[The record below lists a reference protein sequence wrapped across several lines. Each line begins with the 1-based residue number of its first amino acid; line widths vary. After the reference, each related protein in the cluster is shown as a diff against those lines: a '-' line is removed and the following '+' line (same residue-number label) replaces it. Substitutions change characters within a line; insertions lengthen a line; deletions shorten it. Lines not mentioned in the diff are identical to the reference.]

1 MTDCASIGYYSS
13 SIAIMHIAWLWYI
26 YKLDRGYFQYAF
38 VGKPVLRRMAALLV
52 PLGTTFGILVGF
64 APNLSIIPL
73 TVVGLWMSLLLF
85 IVARQ
90 VGTTNPFGRMNN
102 AWATRTTINMILT
115 AILLVSVHTFVV
127 SSLPVHVAAK
137 EAMETYI
144 FGWNLT
150 IITFWLS
157 SIFLVWFLMHIS
169 PEQQSQISMATR
181 LTQFDVTRHR

>member
-1 MTDCASIGYYSS
+1 
-13 SIAIMHIAWLWYI
+13 
-26 YKLDRGYFQYAF
+26 
-38 VGKPVLRRMAALLV
+38 
-52 PLGTTFGILVGF
+52 
-64 APNLSIIPL
+64 
-73 TVVGLWMSLLLF
+73 
-85 IVARQ
+85 
-90 VGTTNPFGRMNN
+90 
-102 AWATRTTINMILT
+102 
-115 AILLVSVHTFVV
+115 LLVSVHTFVV